1 MFEFMA
7 GAMILYMLVV
17 VLLAVAWLVI
27 WIWALVDA
35 VQNPA
40 LDPTMRLVWVLVIL
54 FAQVIGAIIYL
65 VVARSTLRRRAV

>member
-35 VQNPA
+35 VQIQ
-40 LDPTMRLVWVLVIL
+40 RLI
-54 FAQVIGAIIYL
+54 
-65 VVARSTLRRRAV
+65 RRCA